1 VQINNK
7 PQFVEK
13 LQSLP
18 SHLDLWIDY
27 RSNQGRVVDQV
38 TVYNGSDQV
47 IHQTESDRLRNHELI
62 ERHIQELRR
71 QNNAGLGAL

>member
-1 VQINNK
+1 MWTERTERRRAREENK
-7 PQFVEK
+7 R
-13 LQSLP
+13 
-18 SHLDLWIDY
+18 H